1 MFDSLLGVRL
11 ILMAGQTVPLPVSR
25 EVSEA
30 FDRLEVTND
39 ADQGDGFQITFTLA
53 KGSLMEYTVLQSG
66 AVDLFNRVVIGVAL
80 GVVPEVLIDGI
91 ITHHQLA
98 PSNEPGQSTLTVT
111 GKDVSVMLDLE
122 EKNEPYPN
130 QPDWV
135 IVSTLLGGYAEY
147 GLVPAP
153 TPTTDVP
160 LEIQRVTRQ
169 TDTDLKFIQHLAA
182 RNGYVFYVEPVTFGV
197 NTAYWG
203 PENRLS
209 VPQSAL
215 TIDMGTATNVKQ
227 LSFSADGL
235 AHDLIRLQLVALG
248 RIEVFGEHG
257 ALYLR
262 GRAHF
267 ALEAQVAQLHRHR
280 VGGCRED
287 FQIFVAVLDANVG
300 CVHVE
305 NPPHVLVIEK
315 WRRHGRTQF
324 QRHDAFLFP
333 VIRIFQR
340 IGHQHRVALAHDLV
354 NNGGTQLQWGAVV
367 CRSRPSSSGFELSG
381 QAALTFQKDNAVRR
395 HALCHKTA
403 GGLCD
408 LGSVLTRREQLKGP
422 QGFRSA

>member
-11 ILMAGQTVPLPVSR
+11 ILMAGKTVPLPVSH

-53 KGSLMEYTVLQSG
+53 KGSLMDYTVLQSG
-66 AVDLFNRVVIGVAL
+66 AMDVFNRVVIGVAL
-80 GVVPEVLIDGI
+80 GAIPEVLIDGI

-98 PSNEPGQSTLTVT
+98 PSNEPGQSILTVT

-135 IVSTLLGGYAEY
+135 IVSGLLAGYAQY

-169 TDTDLKFIQHLAA
+169 TDTDLKFIQHLAE

-235 AHDLIRLQLVALG
+235 APVETEGSFVEPITKASIPIPSLPPLRVPPLAASPIEARRKVLLRESANQNVAQAATASASASTGAPDPVTGTGEIDNARYGKVLRARKLVGVRGAGWSYNGNYFVRRVKHEIRQ
-248 RIEVFGEHG
+248 GEYKQTFTISREGTG
-257 ALYLR
+257 ALLP
-262 GRAHF
+262 
-267 ALEAQVAQLHRHR
+267 V
-280 VGGCRED
+280 
-287 FQIFVAVLDANVG
+287 
-300 CVHVE
+300 
-305 NPPHVLVIEK
+305 VI
-315 WRRHGRTQF
+315 
-324 QRHDAFLFP
+324 P
-333 VIRIFQR
+333 
-340 IGHQHRVALAHDLV
+340 
-354 NNGGTQLQWGAVV
+354 
-367 CRSRPSSSGFELSG
+367 
-381 QAALTFQKDNAVRR
+381 
-395 HALCHKTA
+395 
-403 GGLCD
+403 
-408 LGSVLTRREQLKGP
+408 
-422 QGFRSA
+422 